1 MVAPARSTNQA
12 PSNPKKSLFI
22 NPKPQMQRV
31 VYKTKCGK
39 IEVISERVILVMTLT
54 TCTAKS

>member
-31 VYKTKCGK
+31 GIKQSVGK
-39 IEVISERVILVMTLT
+39 
-54 TCTAKS
+54 